1 MADDNDINHLKE
13 YSVVETK
20 RHKPCLIFLGYRYV
34 QDKIQNQTIYWRCE
48 DRTHCNG
55 RAHQLVGNGSQPIL
69 TIKHNHQPSADDIV
83 SNESMTVDGQRR
95 QKRRQNLKTPF
106 YQQNEMD
113 DLLLSSPSS
122 TMTSPIKLENNQ
134 NRQQHLQQHGAMVK
148 NLHLSEVITTA
159 AATNAHHYN
168 GTGINRHHM
177 VDPIEM
183 TKLLSN
189 ITTTTNSSNTLMK
202 TIPPSSNM
210 DYSSRLNHFSWEEIE
225 GRYLPVIFRNEND
238 CLQRYTSK
246 MYVENTLFQSESWQ
260 RYAILARSLPP
271 LISFPYTENEL
282 KLFRLIV
289 EWHLASFHF
298 KTILPSD
305 CLIRF
310 DDLLDFYGALR
321 KLRDSV
327 TSTSFNRT
335 LPHPPI
341 PPSLHMAPPKQR
353 IFPSTSSL
361 SNSLAQ
367 SFELPTMTGNAS
379 LKPQL
384 HPARHATPGKM
395 YPPQVHHSH
404 SSHYLLQQNADL
416 LPSFSNPPTH
426 AYNFNSA
433 PPKANVPVL
442 STPSNQWNE
451 NLSKLNDK
459 TRPPIPRPQ
468 VPINNAPRQE
478 QIIHDKPILSQKLSH
493 QSIDNYNL
501 SRETKESGWVQINN
515 VFVPYIVKLKLRDSD
530 LEKCTTRQSIPQLQR
545 EFYVPYEIL
554 IKCHIFSDS
563 EFAFKKFLIKATQQ
577 DFDIFNS
584 LISNINIF
592 DEKVPEKTL
601 LVNLYHV
608 MIGLQKI
615 LYVKLLTTKQPRTQ
629 VNKYHAEVLV
639 HKGGTLLMHENK
651 LVPYILQNNRFYVPL
666 AHAFH
671 SLPHVIQQA
680 KRGARAPRQYE
691 LDYLNLLFLYFS
703 IDSPS
708 LTSDTLLVDAFSVKS
723 PDLQPPIHFRTLSEH
738 QQYERNKI
746 INTIM
751 RIAQTNNKV
760 HPPPPPPPPPSLQS
774 TKVSISANTSTHK
787 SNKCPPANVVVN
799 PLIHHPSFYGLPS
812 MISPIKQPSLQAT
825 TTTTTTTTSI
835 PALSSSYSNS
845 VVVNPLLLPPN
856 NNLEL
861 ATKLS
866 SRKPQI
872 KTLKYDN
879 CLLNVILKSSD
890 QPMNDSKISIRHIFQ
905 QFLFNINYGR
915 FIQWCQTNLLLP
927 LVKLDDEE
935 KKILNI
941 NNDDYYVDYRHLD
954 RCIELLNDLKRGTIS
969 MTLLPPSN
977 IDSQQQQQ
985 QQIGSI
991 KSQLAGAKKRKTTVP
1006 TTRHIPPPQQSSSPS
1021 LSIVTKNDLNSPSHD
1036 NGYQSPELPVT
1047 EEPVISSTNNAI
1059 INNNNNND
1067 DDNDNDN
1074 DNDDDDDDDIMPV
1087 VATIEEEQPLQ
1098 ESNQFDMNASLLI
1111 ISSDECDDG
1120 KIQLDDT
1127 LPSCSSGYES
1137 AAPLTNVD
1145 INMVHNTSSDD
1156 DETNSTTR
1164 SRQHSSS
1171 CHSEQSHAPILSTV
1185 STNIELN
1192 SNDQDKNDLTPVISK
1207 TKTVTRQRDKHG
1219 KFRARA
1225 RSRSRSPTP
1234 RNVKKKRSSDEEL
1247 PATSTITSDQ
1257 IEYHL
1262 RTLLM
1267 PVNEQRRTRTRPI
1280 KTPTRLVEEIS
1291 SNNTIKNIE
1300 PDMNA
1305 FDIFSTSSSS
1315 SSSSSSASS
1324 SASTS
1329 TITSTDILN
1338 KTNSNE
1344 PMINH
1349 QPCTYNVTISNKP
1362 NKLGLTIKK
1371 VIQR

>member
-1 MADDNDINHLKE
+1 
-13 YSVVETK
+13 
-20 RHKPCLIFLGYRYV
+20 
-34 QDKIQNQTIYWRCE
+34 
-48 DRTHCNG
+48 
-55 RAHQLVGNGSQPIL
+55 
-69 TIKHNHQPSADDIV
+69 
-83 SNESMTVDGQRR
+83 
-95 QKRRQNLKTPF
+95 
-106 YQQNEMD
+106 
-113 DLLLSSPSS
+113 
-122 TMTSPIKLENNQ
+122 
-134 NRQQHLQQHGAMVK
+134 
-148 NLHLSEVITTA
+148 
-159 AATNAHHYN
+159 
-168 GTGINRHHM
+168 
-177 VDPIEM
+177 
-183 TKLLSN
+183 
-189 ITTTTNSSNTLMK
+189 
-202 TIPPSSNM
+202 
-210 DYSSRLNHFSWEEIE
+210 
-225 GRYLPVIFRNEND
+225 
-238 CLQRYTSK
+238 
-246 MYVENTLFQSESWQ
+246 
-260 RYAILARSLPP
+260 
-271 LISFPYTENEL
+271 
-282 KLFRLIV
+282 
-289 EWHLASFHF
+289 
-298 KTILPSD
+298 
-305 CLIRF
+305 
-310 DDLLDFYGALR
+310 
-321 KLRDSV
+321 
-327 TSTSFNRT
+327 
-335 LPHPPI
+335 
-341 PPSLHMAPPKQR
+341 
-353 IFPSTSSL
+353 
-361 SNSLAQ
+361 
-367 SFELPTMTGNAS
+367 
-379 LKPQL
+379 
-384 HPARHATPGKM
+384 
-395 YPPQVHHSH
+395 
-404 SSHYLLQQNADL
+404 
-416 LPSFSNPPTH
+416 
-426 AYNFNSA
+426 
-433 PPKANVPVL
+433 
-442 STPSNQWNE
+442 
-451 NLSKLNDK
+451 
-459 TRPPIPRPQ
+459 
-468 VPINNAPRQE
+468 
-478 QIIHDKPILSQKLSH
+478 
-493 QSIDNYNL
+493 
-501 SRETKESGWVQINN
+501 
-515 VFVPYIVKLKLRDSD
+515 
-530 LEKCTTRQSIPQLQR
+530 
-545 EFYVPYEIL
+545 
-554 IKCHIFSDS
+554 
-563 EFAFKKFLIKATQQ
+563 
-577 DFDIFNS
+577 
-584 LISNINIF
+584 
-592 DEKVPEKTL
+592 
-601 LVNLYHV
+601 
-608 MIGLQKI
+608 
-615 LYVKLLTTKQPRTQ
+615 
-629 VNKYHAEVLV
+629 
-639 HKGGTLLMHENK
+639 
-651 LVPYILQNNRFYVPL
+651 
-666 AHAFH
+666 
-671 SLPHVIQQA
+671 
-680 KRGARAPRQYE
+680 
-691 LDYLNLLFLYFS
+691 
-703 IDSPS
+703 
-708 LTSDTLLVDAFSVKS
+708 
-723 PDLQPPIHFRTLSEH
+723 
-738 QQYERNKI
+738 
-746 INTIM
+746 
-751 RIAQTNNKV
+751 
-760 HPPPPPPPPPSLQS
+760 
-774 TKVSISANTSTHK
+774 
-787 SNKCPPANVVVN
+787 
-799 PLIHHPSFYGLPS
+799 
-812 MISPIKQPSLQAT
+812 
-825 TTTTTTTTSI
+825 
-835 PALSSSYSNS
+835 
-845 VVVNPLLLPPN
+845 
-856 NNLEL
+856 
-861 ATKLS
+861 
-866 SRKPQI
+866 
-872 KTLKYDN
+872 
-879 CLLNVILKSSD
+879 
-890 QPMNDSKISIRHIFQ
+890 
-905 QFLFNINYGR
+905 
-915 FIQWCQTNLLLP
+915 
-927 LVKLDDEE
+927 LDDEE